1 MENNQSSRP
10 PAPDPIERESIWSV
24 PARWGRWYGGIFSVQ
39 YLLFLLLTTW
49 DEVVYRNQDNLLQT
63 VLAVQRGMTGSI
75 LNMAASAY
83 VILEGFMLAEWLK
96 ARDRR
101 KEREAVEKGRE
112 EALKEGREAGLQEG
126 LEAGMRTGQRRLQ
139 RRWEAWHQRQQA
151 ALRDGRP
158 FTEPPPAG
166 PDSPGPT
173 NGSTGSP

>member
-1 MENNQSSRP
+1 MENNQSSRTP
-10 PAPDPIERESIWSV
+10 TPDPIERESIWSV

-96 ARDRR
+96 QRDRR
-101 KEREAVEKGRE
+101 KVQEAREEGLAEARANRE
-112 EALKEGREAGLQEG
+112 EARKE
-126 LEAGMRTGQRRLQ
+126 GQRRLHRQ
-139 RRWEAWHQRQQA
+139 WQAWYERQQA

-166 PDSPGPT
+166 PDSPGE
-173 NGSTGSP
+173 NGQ